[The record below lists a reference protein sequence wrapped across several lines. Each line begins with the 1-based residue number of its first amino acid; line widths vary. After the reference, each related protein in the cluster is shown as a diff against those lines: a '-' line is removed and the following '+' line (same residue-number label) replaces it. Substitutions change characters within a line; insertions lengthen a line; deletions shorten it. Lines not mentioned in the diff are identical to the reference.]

1 MTGGQ
6 GGGHGSGGAKGR
18 RGRGRLF
25 SGEPR
30 SEVQDELEFHIEQR
44 MKEYLAAGMDEESA
58 RRAALERIGDLDRV
72 RGECTS
78 LLVAERRTAARR
90 NWFIDLGQDL
100 RFAVR
105 FAARAPLFS
114 LMTVLTLAL
123 GIGAN
128 SAVFGVVKSVLLD
141 ALPYA
146 DPDRLVR
153 VHGAFE
159 TAPALVGALSAG
171 TVYDLHERQRS
182 FSATAGSVSGGPDA
196 VLQLDEGAAPV
207 RLAWVEPTFFGTL
220 GVSPAMGRAFDDAD
234 AAPDTSQVVIISHD
248 AWQHRFGGDRA
259 ILGRTIRLNSLPRT
273 VVGVL
278 PPGFVSPVNA
288 SDFYMPM
295 KLAPLLENPVNAR
308 GSHFL
313 EYVARLRPGV
323 SLEAAQAEVAA
334 IGDALVAEHPQ
345 HYRGIRL
352 QAERLHD
359 TMRGDTR
366 TPLLVLMGSA
376 GLVLLIACANLAG
389 ALLSR
394 TISRRKEFAV
404 RISLGAG
411 HGRLV
416 RQLLAESVLLSVA
429 GGAAG
434 LLLAYAG
441 LAALRGASI
450 EAIPHYANLSLDTG
464 AVAFTFLLALATG
477 AAFGLS
483 PALSVGRAEPQA
495 VLRDESR
502 GATGGRASGRL
513 RGALVAGQVALSLSL
528 LVGAGLLTRSLWLM
542 ASAPLGFA
550 TSDALSFSVQLSG
563 ERYSTLQSHIAFRDE
578 MSQRLAALP
587 GVTGVAITS
596 FLPTRVDN
604 SNGVVVVG
612 ADRAPDDVVPF
623 ILTSNVSESFFETLD
638 IPVVAGR
645 SFTTADNMDVPR
657 VAMVS
662 ETMARQFWPEGNA
675 LGARIRVGPD
685 PDSEPIEVIGIVRDV
700 RTDVTTT
707 QPEPMLYT
715 PLRQGWWGSTYVV
728 RTAGD
733 PLRYA
738 ATIRRE
744 LASHDPTVPMANVT
758 TLADVIDEGLAGQR
772 LPMMLMLSFA
782 ALALLLA
789 CIGIYALFA
798 NMAAARETEFGV
810 RMALGASR
818 SAVAKLVLR
827 QGALWM
833 AIGLAGG
840 ALGVYAVSRALRSL
854 IFGIAPL
861 DWLSIA
867 AAVGALLIAAS
878 IALAVPVWRAT
889 RADPLSAMR

>member
-1 MTGGQ
+1 MTSGQ
-6 GGGHGSGGAKGR
+6 GEGNW
-18 RGRGRLF
+18 RGRLF
-25 SGEPR
+25 NGEPR
-30 SEVQDELEFHIEQR
+30 SEVREELEFHLEQR
-44 MKEYLAAGMDEESA
+44 MKEFMARGMDEESA
-58 RRAALERIGDLDRV
+58 RRAALERIGDLERV

-105 FAARAPLFS
+105 FAARTPLFS

-141 ALPYA
+141 ALPYG

-159 TAPALVGALSAG
+159 SVPGLVGALSAG
-171 TVYDLHERQRS
+171 TVHDLHERQRS
-182 FSATAGSVSGGPDA
+182 FAETAASVSNGPDA
-196 VLQLDEGAAPV
+196 VLQLDDGAAPV
-207 RLAWVEPTFFGTL
+207 RLAGVEPAFFRTL
-220 GVSPAMGRAFDDAD
+220 GVSPLMGRAFEEAD
-234 AAPDTSQVVIISHD
+234 AAPDTAQVVIISH
-248 AWQHRFGGDRA
+248 AVWQQRFGGDRN
-259 ILGRTIRLNSLPRT
+259 ILGSTIRLNSLPRT

-278 PPGFVSPVNA
+278 PRGFVSPLSA
-288 SDFYMPM
+288 SEFYMPM
-295 KLAPLLENPVNAR
+295 DLAPLLENPVSAR

-313 EYVARLRPGV
+313 EFVARLRPGV
-323 SLEAAQAEVAA
+323 SVESAQAEVAA
-334 IGDALVAEHPQ
+334 IGTALLAEHPQ

-434 LLLAYAG
+434 LLLAWAG
-441 LAALRGASI
+441 LAALRGANLD
-450 EAIPHYANLSLDTG
+450 AIPHYANLSLDAG
-464 AVAFTFLLALATG
+464 AIAFTFLLALATG

-502 GATGGRASGRL
+502 GTTGGRASNRL

-542 ASAPLGFA
+542 ATAPLGFD
-550 TSDALSFSVQLSG
+550 TTDALSFSVQLTG
-563 ERYSTLQSHIAFRDE
+563 ERYSTVESHIAFRDE
-578 MSQRLAALP
+578 LSERLGALP
-587 GVTGVAITS
+587 GVTRVAVTS
-596 FLPTRVDN
+596 FLPTRVAN
-604 SNGVVVVG
+604 SNGVVVIG
-612 ADRAPDDVVPF
+612 ANRPPDEAVPF
-623 ILTSNVSESFFETLD
+623 VLTSNVSETFFETLD
-638 IPVVAGR
+638 IPIVAGR
-645 SFTTADNMDVPR
+645 SFTTADNLDAPP

-662 ETMARQFWPEGNA
+662 ETMAKRFWPEGNA
-675 LGARIRVGPD
+675 VGARIRAGPNAEV
-685 PDSEPIEVIGIVRDV
+685 EPIEVIGIVRDV
-700 RTDVTTT
+700 RTDVTDTAF
-707 QPEPMLYT
+707 EPMLYT
-715 PLRQGWWGSTYVV
+715 PLRQGWWGATYIV

-738 ATIRRE
+738 NTIRRE
-744 LASHDPTVPMANVT
+744 LASFDVTVPMANVT
-758 TLADVIDEGLAGQR
+758 TLNDVIDDGLAGQR

-798 NMAAARETEFGV
+798 NMAAARQVEFGV

-818 SAVAKLVLR
+818 SAVATLVLR

-840 ALGVYAVSRALRSL
+840 ALGVYTVSRALRTL

-861 DWLSIA
+861 DWLSITV
-867 AAVGALLIAAS
+867 AVGALLFAATL
-878 IALAVPVWRAT
+878 ALIVPVWRAT

>member
-1 MTGGQ
+1 MTSEE
-6 GGGHGSGGAKGR
+6 GSGR
-18 RGRGRLF
+18 SRGRLF
-25 SGEPR
+25 SGEPGR
-30 SEVQDELEFHIEQR
+30 EVQDELEFHIEQR
-44 MKEYLAAGMDEESA
+44 VKEYMARGMDEETA
-58 RRAALERIGDLDRV
+58 RRAALERLGDVDRV
-72 RGECTS
+72 RGECTN
-78 LLVAERRTAARR
+78 LLAAERRTEARR

-146 DPDRLVR
+146 EPGRLVR

-159 TAPALVGALSAG
+159 SMPGTVGALSAG
-171 TVYDLHERQRS
+171 TVYDLHARQRS
-182 FSATAGSVSGGPDA
+182 FSETAASVSNGPDA
-196 VLQLDEGAAPV
+196 VLQLDDGAAPV
-207 RLAWVEPTFFGTL
+207 RLAWVEPAFFHTL
-220 GVSPAMGRAFDDAD
+220 GVRPAMGRTFDDAD
-234 AAPDTSQVVIISHD
+234 AAPDTSQVVILSHQV
-248 AWQHRFGGDRA
+248 WQQRFGGDPD
-259 ILGRTIRLNSLPRT
+259 ILGSTIRLNSLPRT

-278 PPGFVSPVNA
+278 PRGFVSPVNA
-288 SDFYMPM
+288 SEFYMPLN
-295 KLAPLLENPVNAR
+295 LAPLLENPVNAR
-308 GSHFL
+308 GSHYL
-313 EYVARLRPGV
+313 EFVARLRPGV
-323 SLEAAQAEVAA
+323 SLEAAQAEVAV

-352 QAERLHD
+352 TAARLHD

-411 HGRLV
+411 RGRLV

-441 LAALRGASI
+441 LAALRGANL
-450 EAIPHYANLSLDTG
+450 EALPHYANLSLDTG
-464 AVAFTFLLALATG
+464 AVAFTFLLALVTG

-483 PALSVGRAEPQA
+483 PALAVGRAEPQS

-502 GATGGRASGRL
+502 GSTGGRASGRL

-542 ASAPLGFA
+542 ASAPLGFD
-550 TSDALSFSVQLSG
+550 TTDALSFSVQLSG
-563 ERYSTLQSHIAFRDE
+563 QRYNTAEAHIAFRDE

-587 GVTGVAITS
+587 GVTGVAIMS
-596 FLPTRVDN
+596 FVPTRVDN
-604 SNGVVVVG
+604 SNGVTVVG
-612 ADRAPDDVVPF
+612 ADRAPDDAVPF
-623 ILTSNVSESFFETLD
+623 ILTSNVSESFFETLG
-638 IPVVAGR
+638 IPVIAGR
-645 SFTTADNMDVPR
+645 SFTSADNLDTPS

-662 ETMARQFWPEGNA
+662 ETMARRFWPEGDA
-675 LGARIRVGPD
+675 VGARIRVGPNPEAD
-685 PDSEPIEVIGIVRDV
+685 PIEVIGIVRDV
-700 RTDVTTT
+700 RTDVTKTE
-707 QPEPMLYT
+707 PEPMLYT
-715 PLRQGWWGSTYVV
+715 PLRQGWWGTTYVV
-728 RTAGD
+728 RAVGD
-733 PLRYA
+733 PLRLVSD
-738 ATIRRE
+738 IRRE
-744 LASHDPTVPMANVT
+744 LTAYDATVPMANVT
-758 TLADVIDEGLAGQR
+758 TLSDVIDEGLAGQR

-818 SAVAKLVLR
+818 SAVAGLVLR

-833 AIGLAGG
+833 GIGLAGG
-840 ALGVYAVSRALRSL
+840 ALGVYAVSRALRTL

-861 DWLSIA
+861 DWPSII
-867 AAVGALLIAAS
+867 AAVGALLIAATV
-878 IALAVPVWRAT
+878 ALAIPVWRAT

>member
-1 MTGGQ
+1 MTEGR
-6 GGGHGSGGAKGR
+6 GGGSR
-18 RGRGRLF
+18 RRRLF

-44 MKEYLAAGMDEESA
+44 VKEYMAAGMDEESA
-58 RRAALERIGDLDRV
+58 RRAALERIGDLERV

-78 LLVAERRTAARR
+78 LLVAERRTEARR
-90 NWFIDLGQDL
+90 NWLIDLGQDL
-100 RFAVR
+100 RFAGR

-146 DPDRLVR
+146 EPDRLVR
-153 VHGAFE
+153 VHGVFE
-159 TAPALVGALSAG
+159 SEPDMAGPLSAG

-182 FSATAGSVSGGPDA
+182 FSATAGSISNGPDA
-196 VLQLDEGAAPV
+196 VLQLDDGAAPV
-207 RLAWVEPTFFGTL
+207 RLSWVEPAFFRTL
-220 GVSPAMGRAFDDAD
+220 GVSPAMGREFDDAD
-234 AAPDTSQVVIISHD
+234 AAPDTSQVVIVSHE
-248 AWQHRFGGDRA
+248 AWQQRFGGDRD

-278 PPGFVSPVNA
+278 PRGFVSPVRA

-295 KLAPLLENPVNAR
+295 KLGPLLANPVNAR

-313 EYVARLRPGV
+313 EFVARLRPGV
-323 SLEAAQAEVAA
+323 SLESAQAEVAA

-434 LLLAYAG
+434 LLLAWAG
-441 LAALRGASI
+441 LAALRGADI
-450 EAIPHYANLSLDTG
+450 EAIPHYASLSLDTG
-464 AVAFTFLLALATG
+464 AIAFTFLLALATG

-542 ASAPLGFA
+542 ASAPLGFD
-550 TSDALSFSVQLSG
+550 TSNALSFSVQLSG
-563 ERYSTLQSHIAFRDE
+563 ERYQTVQSHTAFRDE

-587 GVTGVAITS
+587 GVTGVAVAS
-596 FLPTRVDN
+596 FLPTRVQN

-612 ADRAPDDVVPF
+612 ADRAPDDAVPF
-623 ILTSNVSESFFETLD
+623 VLTSNVSESFFETLD

-645 SFTTADNMDVPR
+645 SFTTADNLDAPR

-662 ETMARQFWPEGNA
+662 ETMARQFWPDGNV
-675 LGARIRVGPD
+675 LGARIRVGPN

-707 QPEPMLYT
+707 EPEPMLYT
-715 PLRQGWWGSTYVV
+715 PLRQGWWGATYIV

-733 PLRYA
+733 PLRHA
-738 ATIRRE
+738 NEIRRE
-744 LASHDPTVPMANVT
+744 LASYDPTVPMANVT
-758 TLADVIDEGLAGQR
+758 TLSDVIDEGLAGQR

-798 NMAAARETEFGV
+798 NMAAARQTEFGV

-818 SAVAKLVLR
+818 SAVARLVLR

-840 ALGVYAVSRALRSL
+840 ALGIYVVSRALRSL

-867 AAVGALLIAAS
+867 AAVGALLIAATV
-878 IALAVPVWRAT
+878 ALAVPVWRAT